1 MRFAESL
8 QTNTT
13 LTSLDLGGKNQVMER
28 HTYSKTHESFFIV
41 MQYSVNMIGDAGI
54 TSVIKMLGKNTT
66 LKRLILPC
74 LRIIDK
80 VVISLF
86 LLIMN

>member
-1 MRFAESL
+1 M
-8 QTNTT
+8 
-13 LTSLDLGGKNQVMER
+13 MER
-28 HTYSKTHESFFIV
+28 HMPSNSHNIFIA
-41 MQYSVNMIGDAGI
+41 MHYSVNMIGDAGI

-74 LRIIDK
+74 LRKIDK

-86 LLIMN
+86 LLITN